1 MADLTTETLADDNE
15 ACPQCGLTRRELYA
29 QGQMGC
35 ARCYETFTA
44 EVQRGLKEIHGET
57 RHLGKNG

>member
-1 MADLTTETLADDNE
+1 MPVLEADNLADE
-15 ACPQCGLTRRELYA
+15 RETCPQCGLTRRELYA

-44 EVQRGLKEIHGET
+44 EVQRALKEIHGET

>member
-1 MADLTTETLADDNE
+1 MVETATEPPTDESE

-29 QGQMGC
+29 EGQMGC
-35 ARCYETFTA
+35 AACYQTFTA
-44 EVQRGLKEIHGET
+44 EVQRALKEIHGET